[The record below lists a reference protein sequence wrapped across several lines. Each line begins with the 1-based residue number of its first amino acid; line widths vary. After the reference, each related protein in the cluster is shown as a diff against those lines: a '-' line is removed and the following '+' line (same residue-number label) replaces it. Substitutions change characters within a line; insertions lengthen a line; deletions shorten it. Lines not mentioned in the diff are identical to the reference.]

1 MVKLR
6 ESESGRIFIKARGIV
21 EGKRNLFI
29 RDL

>member
-6 ESESGRIFIKARGIV
+6 ESESGGIFIKARAIV
-21 EGKRNLFI
+21 EGKRDLFI